1 MPISIS
7 ATNSRRSLCFTLLEV
22 LVVVTLLAL
31 LASMVVPMMGR
42 NTETEDLDFQ
52 AKHLK
57 DVIQQ
62 LAENSMFRGELMA
75 LRLDDTRYQPQRY
88 NIDDQVF
95 EPIVGNDLFT
105 EFELPTNYLLEWT
118 LTEQDDPGQSSLNQ
132 VAANLVT
139 TQNNVDKD
147 DLPQL
152 YFFPSGEATP
162 VTLILRDG
170 EKGDEVKLEL
180 DAVGRVDIPT
190 DEDEL
195 DEDE

>member
-1 MPISIS
+1 MQISTS
-7 ATNSRRSLCFTLLEV
+7 AINSRRSLGFTLLEV

-75 LRLDDTRYQPQRY
+75 LRLDENRYQPQRY
-88 NIDDQVF
+88 NVDEQVF
-95 EPIVGNDLFT
+95 EPIAGNELFA
-105 EFELPTNYLLEWT
+105 EFELPANYLLEWT
-118 LTEQDDPGQSSLNQ
+118 LAEQDDPGQSSLNQ
-132 VAANLVT
+132 VAANLVAT
-139 TQNNVDKD
+139 ENNVDKD

-162 VTLILRDG
+162 VTLILRDA
-170 EKGDEVKLEL
+170 EKSDELKLEL
-180 DAVGRVDIPT
+180 DAVGRVEIPT

-195 DEDE
+195 DER

>member
-1 MPISIS
+1 MQISTS
-7 ATNSRRSLCFTLLEV
+7 AINSRRSLGFTLLEV

-42 NTETEDLDFQ
+42 NTDTEDLDFQ

-75 LRLDDTRYQPQRY
+75 LRLDENRYQPQRY
-88 NIDDQVF
+88 NVDEQVF
-95 EPIVGNDLFT
+95 EPIAGNELFA
-105 EFELPTNYLLEWT
+105 EFELPANYLLEWT
-118 LTEQDDPGQSSLNQ
+118 LAEQDDPGQSSLNQ
-132 VAANLVT
+132 VAANLVAT
-139 TQNNVDKD
+139 ENNVDKD

-162 VTLILRDG
+162 VTLILRDA
-170 EKGDEVKLEL
+170 EKSDELKLEL
-180 DAVGRVDIPT
+180 DAVGRVEIPT

-195 DEDE
+195 DER

>member
-7 ATNSRRSLCFTLLEV
+7 ATNSRRSLGFTLLEV